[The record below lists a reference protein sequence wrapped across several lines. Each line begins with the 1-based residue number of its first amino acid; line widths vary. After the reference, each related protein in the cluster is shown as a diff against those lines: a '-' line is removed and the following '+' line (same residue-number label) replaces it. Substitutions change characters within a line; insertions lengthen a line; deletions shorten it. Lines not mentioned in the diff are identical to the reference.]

1 MSVHNRGDEYLME
14 HIDKAVSELVYPKY
28 KLQKAYNYYNG
39 YRDAEQY
46 RYLEENFGIGNP
58 TSIEFTPLIR
68 KHVDALLNEYLG
80 TPLLPKVS
88 CNDKE
93 TISKI
98 TRDKELKITEEVYGY
113 LQRHLNNQILR
124 FLNGQDITDKAVEQQ
139 INKLVE
145 EINNNFIS
153 DYEIA
158 AQNVVEYIIQS
169 RDINLLTKLKN
180 LLLDLLVAGMS
191 FYQVRPTK
199 ERNNVE
205 IEALDPRNVFVDRNP
220 DSVYVKDSYR
230 VVIRRW
236 LTKQQILNKYGSK
249 LDDSSI
255 NELEEMFEGYYDSS
269 YIYVRAMN
277 NATTGAP
284 ITDGLEAGKEV
295 IPGFPTDYYE
305 TYNYKLIPVFE
316 VEWIDVD
323 KEGDDFIE
331 NRYEGVKIGQSIYIL
346 TGKSPDVIRTKD
358 NPSKCGLSVNGLFFV
373 NRSNEPY
380 SLVLACSH
388 LQDKYD
394 LITFFKDNIIANS
407 GTAGDWIDFSML
419 PTALGDDLT
428 ERLQKFIAYKKTG
441 IAPIDTSQ
449 EGRAFNNNTSFAG
462 FDDSLKA
469 DTIQAFELAL
479 DRIENTCSSITGVFR
494 ERLDGIETRAAV
506 NNVKV
511 GMRNSYIITKGYYQ
525 QMDTLSEDILIDSL
539 NIAKKVWKRKPLT
552 GILILGDKLQKVF
565 TALPEHFT
573 FTDYDVHVTSSSK
586 IMEEIDKIQQVM
598 MEFIKAGQLDPDIA
612 MECMTAR
619 SMTELKSKL
628 SVAFQKRRDEVQNTQ
643 HLQHQLEELH
653 KQLDRAS
660 QEKEKLMNKI
670 ESLNE
675 AKLALD
681 KQKIEY
687 DYEIG
692 IIKAQADRDYKQSTS
707 ENDTKRTDIEVAQQ
721 YDGNQ
726 RNNEIKNI

>member
-1 MSVHNRGDEYLME
+1 M
-14 HIDKAVSELVYPKY
+14 
-28 KLQKAYNYYNG
+28 
-39 YRDAEQY
+39 
-46 RYLEENFGIGNP
+46 
-58 TSIEFTPLIR
+58 
-68 KHVDALLNEYLG
+68 
-80 TPLLPKVS
+80 
-88 CNDKE
+88 
-93 TISKI
+93 
-98 TRDKELKITEEVYGY
+98 
-113 LQRHLNNQILR
+113 
-124 FLNGQDITDKAVEQQ
+124 
-139 INKLVE
+139 
-145 EINNNFIS
+145 
-153 DYEIA
+153 
-158 AQNVVEYIIQS
+158 
-169 RDINLLTKLKN
+169 
-180 LLLDLLVAGMS
+180 LLDLLVAGMS

-419 PTALGDDLT
+419 PIALGDDLT

-539 NIAKKVWKRKPLT
+539 NIAKKVWKHKPLT

-643 HLQHQLEELH
+643 QLQQQLEELQ